1 MKTPRPPAPLP
12 RKRRIPIKPRPPQG
26 MVTSEGDMA
35 QADETGDEE
44 GRSDD
49 GFVEGNDPGG
59 SGRRR
64 KKRQPGNIIIIII
77 IINQEISWII

>member
-1 MKTPRPPAPLP
+1 
-12 RKRRIPIKPRPPQG
+12 
-26 MVTSEGDMA
+26 MA
-35 QADETGDEE
+35 QADETGDEGE

-64 KKRQPGNIIIIII
+64 KKRQPGGWKKYSNIMSIVIY
-77 IINQEISWII
+77 NCSGCFGLLDFR

>member
-1 MKTPRPPAPLP
+1 
-12 RKRRIPIKPRPPQG
+12 
-26 MVTSEGDMA
+26 MA
-35 QADETGDEE
+35 QADETGDEGE

-64 KKRQPGNIIIIII
+64 KKRQPGGWKNIQILSIVIY
-77 IINQEISWII
+77 NFSGCFGLLGFHFISDIFI